1 MNIGLTGST
10 GILGSILKKKL
21 KLKKKNL
28 FFSNI
33 ENYNNVKNWVK
44 KNNFDYIIH
53 LAAIVPTKTVNN
65 NKNKALSVNYLGTK
79 NLVNAINSYSK
90 KKIWLFYSSTSHVYN
105 FKKTKIIE
113 TDNKKPISFYG
124 QTKLKG
130 ENYILKNQ
138 IMYKPCIG
146 RIFSFTHTSQKKTFF
161 VPSIFEK
168 LAKAKLQKISF
179 KNMHQKR
186 DFISVWDIVRAISE
200 LYKQRKKGVYNIC
213 SNKGIYLHQIISL
226 ISKKISP
233 KIKIIYKK
241 DKSYNNLVGSNLK
254 LSKTGWKHKDSLNKI
269 INEFYKKK

>member
-10 GILGSILKKKL
+10 GILGSILKKKF

-65 NKNKALSVNYLGTK
+65 NKKKALSVNYLGTK

-124 QTKLKG
+124 KTKLKG

-146 RIFSFTHTSQKKTFF
+146 RIFSFTSKKQNKNFII
-161 VPSIFEK
+161 PSILNKLKKKSKYIVFEN
-168 LAKAKLQKISF
+168 L
-179 KNMHQKR
+179 NHER
-186 DFISVWDIVRAISE
+186 DFLRLDDIAFYISKLLVNKTEGIF
-200 LYKQRKKGVYNIC
+200 NIC
-213 SNKGIYLHQIISL
+213 SGKRINLLDILNILNKKYKRNIIIKNNTKKTSL
-226 ISKKISP
+226 YGSNKKI
-233 KIKIIYKK
+233 
-241 DKSYNNLVGSNLK
+241 
-254 LSKTGWKHKDSLNKI
+254 NKI
-269 INEFYKKK
+269 IQNKKIFNYLNYLYKNY